1 MKKLLFFFCFII
13 VVPNSVGA
21 QTADTLKGAAIDT
34 IPKPVIVPVVINQYQ
49 LAVQSLI
56 DQNKYLNSKSTPVA
70 LIIQPK
76 KAATT
81 DVVFYILAALL
92 LLMALIKFFYPRYF
106 TNLFRVFFNSSL
118 RQSQLTDQ
126 LLQDKLPSL
135 FFNLFYIL
143 SGGVYIFFLLAHFK
157 LISHNY
163 NWMLLAGCIM
173 VLGLVYLVK
182 FSTLKFTGW
191 ITGYVEETDT
201 YIFIIFLINKII
213 GICVMPFVI
222 IMVLAAPA
230 LADSSAYISLLI
242 VVFLLLLRFF
252 RAYGLLQNKLKI
264 SKLHFFLYIAGAE
277 IIPLLL
283 LYKWLLIFLSKNS

>member
-1 MKKLLFFFCFII
+1 M
-13 VVPNSVGA
+13 VVGA
-21 QTADTLKGAAIDT
+21 QIADTLKAPATDT
-34 IPKPVIVPVVINQYQ
+34 TQTPAIVPVAINQYHAAIQ
-49 LAVQSLI
+49 FFLK
-56 DQNKYLNSKSTPVA
+56 QNKFLNTKSPGVA
-70 LIIQPK
+70 LFIKPK
-76 KAATT
+76 KAAAT
-81 DVVFYILAALL
+81 DMVFYIMAGLVLL
-92 LLMALIKFFYPRYF
+92 LAVTKFFYPRYF

-135 FFNLFYIL
+135 FFNIFYIL
-143 SGGVYIFFLLAHFK
+143 SGGVYIFFLLVHFK
-157 LISHNY
+157 LISNTQ
-163 NWMLLAGCIM
+163 NWMLLAGCI
-173 VLGLVYLVK
+173 VILGLVYTVK

-191 ITGYVEETDT
+191 LTGYAEETDT

-213 GICVMPFVI
+213 GVCILPFAI
-222 IMVLAAPA
+222 IMALAAPV

-242 VVFLLLLRFF
+242 VAFLLLLRFF

-264 SKLHFFLYIAGAE
+264 SRLHFFLYIAGAE